1 MFIDKTKIYC
11 KAGNGGNGIVSFLRM
26 KGVAKGGPN
35 GGNGGKGGDIIFR
48 ADASMGNLSDFYYKV
63 HYRAPN
69 GESGMPNN
77 CNGRG
82 GENMIIRVPV
92 GTVIR
97 DFDTQEIVAD
107 MFYDGTEVTVLKGGR
122 GGKGNAAFCT
132 SRRRSPSFSQTGE
145 TTTEYA
151 LTLELKTI
159 ADVGLC
165 GFPNVG
171 KSTLLSVM
179 TAARPKIANY
189 HFTTLSPNLG
199 VANYYDHSF
208 VVADIPGLIEGAAE
222 GAGLGHAFLRHIE
235 RTRMLVHVVD
245 MSGSEGRDPYDD
257 YLKIKAE
264 LKSYSRM
271 LAALPAV
278 IAANK
283 MDEPNAE
290 ENLKAF
296 KKHIRKIPVVP
307 ISAAIGEGVKELTD
321 AIWQVL
327 KELPPQKPLEYVPF
341 EYGEKD
347 LDSFEITREP
357 DGSYLVTGGLVE
369 ALGNR
374 VILDDVDSFR
384 YFQKQLREK
393 GVIAALREKGAK
405 QGDIVIFSDFEFEFV
420 E

>member
-1 MFIDKTKIYC
+1 M
-11 KAGNGGNGIVSFLRM
+11 
-26 KGVAKGGPN
+26 
-35 GGNGGKGGDIIFR
+35 
-48 ADASMGNLSDFYYKV
+48 
-63 HYRAPN
+63 
-69 GESGMPNN
+69 
-77 CNGRG
+77 
-82 GENMIIRVPV
+82 
-92 GTVIR
+92 
-97 DFDTQEIVAD
+97 
-107 MFYDGTEVTVLKGGR
+107 
-122 GGKGNAAFCT
+122 
-132 SRRRSPSFSQTGE
+132 
-145 TTTEYA
+145 
-151 LTLELKTI
+151 
-159 ADVGLC
+159 
-165 GFPNVG
+165 
-171 KSTLLSVM
+171 
-179 TAARPKIANY
+179 
-189 HFTTLSPNLG
+189 
-199 VANYYDHSF
+199 
-208 VVADIPGLIEGAAE
+208 
-222 GAGLGHAFLRHIE
+222 
-235 RTRMLVHVVD
+235 
-245 MSGSEGRDPYDD
+245 
-257 YLKIKAE
+257 
-264 LKSYSRM
+264 
-271 LAALPAV
+271 

-321 AIWQVL
+321 AIWRVL